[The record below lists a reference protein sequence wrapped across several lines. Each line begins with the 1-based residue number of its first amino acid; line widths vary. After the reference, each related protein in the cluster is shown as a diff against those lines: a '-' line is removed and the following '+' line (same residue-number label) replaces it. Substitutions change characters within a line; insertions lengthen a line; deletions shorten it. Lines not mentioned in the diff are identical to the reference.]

1 MPRSAKRVTL
11 DDVSDSLAWTH
22 STLCQY
28 IWVCAAFT
36 PRHAGA
42 VVHCTS
48 LNWAIVDYGNTVEA
62 DDNGR

>member
-1 MPRSAKRVTL
+1 MPRSTKRVTL

-28 IWVCAAFT
+28 NWVRAAFT

-42 VVHCTS
+42 VVHCPS
-48 LNWAIVDYGNTVEA
+48 LNRAIVDYGNTVEVG
-62 DDNGR
+62 DIGR